1 MDGPRHS
8 LLYYFSKEA
17 TNNQPLSWLT
27 EGESGK
33 RDGTHFIDQQSR
45 ARYFINIKSLNAYN
59 NSGTAI
65 IPTFTDKVTE
75 VQGSGVKC
83 PGSHS

>member
-1 MDGPRHS
+1 M
-8 LLYYFSKEA
+8 
-17 TNNQPLSWLT
+17 
-27 EGESGK
+27 K
-33 RDGTHFIDQQSR
+33 RDGTHFIDQQSW

-59 NSGTAI
+59 NSGIAII

-75 VQGSGVKC
+75 VQGSRVNC